1 MDEDAE
7 VEGQLAQTGPK
18 GSGSIP
24 AGAML
29 ASPGDQTIR
38 KMSLEPLSEAKSVG
52 QEGPLVPARSG
63 DITHL
68 MPLFACPVLF
78 GLLVICIHVP

>member
-7 VEGQLAQTGPK
+7 VEGHLAQTGPK

-29 ASPGDQTIR
+29 ASAGDQTNR

-63 DITHL
+63 DMAYLVVVFI
-68 MPLFACPVLF
+68 CPVF
-78 GLLVICIHVP
+78 CHPGAHA

>member
-29 ASPGDQTIR
+29 ASAGDQTNR

-63 DITHL
+63 D
-68 MPLFACPVLF
+68 MS
-78 GLLVICIHVP
+78 